1 MLGTMEKPAWK
12 RGTQKPLGF
21 QDMPEYLHAF
31 KQVLKF
37 ELTYDP
43 GQQES
48 LQTGT
53 KTETGSKMASIDN
66 LPKPMALVEKM
77 KSILPIPARPTKDLV
92 NALRIYQEKRERKLA
107 KDYGLAGFSVTQRK
121 RH

>member
-1 MLGTMEKPAWK
+1 
-12 RGTQKPLGF
+12 
-21 QDMPEYLHAF
+21 MPEYLDDF

-37 ELTYDP
+37 ELTYGP
-43 GQQES
+43 GHQES
-48 LQTGT
+48 FQSGT

-66 LPKPMALVEKM
+66 LPKAMPLVEKM
-77 KSILPIPARPTKDLV
+77 KSILPISARPTKDLV

-107 KDYGLAGFSVTQRK
+107 KDYGIAGFSVTPRK